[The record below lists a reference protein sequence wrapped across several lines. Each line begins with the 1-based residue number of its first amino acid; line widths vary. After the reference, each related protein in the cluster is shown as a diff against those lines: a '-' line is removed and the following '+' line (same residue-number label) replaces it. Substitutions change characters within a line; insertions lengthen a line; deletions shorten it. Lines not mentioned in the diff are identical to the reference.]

1 VREGVKYAKLP
12 ASVISA
18 GHKADKS
25 TSSGSLEPV
34 GSEQDGFGK
43 APSQF
48 TTTKRRIDTFACMA
62 ITMKSIHGHP
72 TYV

>member
-1 VREGVKYAKLP
+1 MREGNKYAKLP

-25 TSSGSLEPV
+25 TSSGSAEPV

-48 TTTKRRIDTFACMA
+48 TA
-62 ITMKSIHGHP
+62 SQNENNW
-72 TYV
+72 